1 MRRRR
6 EWKKIKEGEA
16 ETNEKGGN
24 RMKENVK
31 VNEKKEIEA
40 KLDEEPKER
49 MKIIKEK
56 QVKEEDSGN
65 EIHKRICKQEQQ
77 LILNTE

>member
-1 MRRRR
+1 M
-6 EWKKIKEGEA
+6 KV
-16 ETNEKGGN
+16 
-24 RMKENVK
+24 KENVK

-56 QVKEEDSGN
+56 QVKEEDSGS
-65 EIHKRICKQEQQ
+65 EIHTQK
-77 LILNTE
+77 NM